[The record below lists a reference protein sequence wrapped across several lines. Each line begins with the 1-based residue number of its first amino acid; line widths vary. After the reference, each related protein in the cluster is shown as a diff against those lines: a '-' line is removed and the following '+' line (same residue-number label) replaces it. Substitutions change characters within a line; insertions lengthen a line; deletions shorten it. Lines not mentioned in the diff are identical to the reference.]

1 MPKGRTPSAL
11 SPTFWR
17 ITAYLRKERHLP
29 KLPSLVC
36 SPIACI
42 SVLPTTKASITTE
55 ALRQLFL
62 RHCLKQ
68 SKKCLRKNLVLACKK
83 YLTIFYFHNSLR
95 AVSSEA

>member
-17 ITAYLRKERHLP
+17 ITAYVRKERHLP

-36 SPIACI
+36 CLIACI
-42 SVLPTTKASITTE
+42 SALPITKANITTE

-68 SKKCLRKNLVLACKK
+68 SRKCLRKNLVLVCKK
-83 YLTIFYFHNSLR
+83 CLTIFHLHNSLG
-95 AVSSEA
+95 AVSAEV

>member
-11 SPTFWR
+11 SLTFWR

-36 SPIACI
+36 YPIACI
-42 SVLPTTKASITTE
+42 SVLPITKANITTE

-83 YLTIFYFHNSLR
+83 CQIIFPFHNLR
-95 AVSSEA
+95 GVESAEV

>member
-17 ITAYLRKERHLP
+17 ITAYLRRERHLP

-36 SPIACI
+36 CLIVYISALPI
-42 SVLPTTKASITTE
+42 TKASITTE
-55 ALRQLFL
+55 VLRQLFL

-68 SKKCLRKNLVLACKK
+68 SKKCLRKNLALACKK
-83 YLTIFYFHNSLR
+83 CQTIFHLHNLLGV
-95 AVSSEA
+95 VSAEV

>member
-1 MPKGRTPSAL
+1 MPKGRTPSTL

-17 ITAYLRKERHLP
+17 ITARARKERHLP

-36 SPIACI
+36 SPIVYI
-42 SVLPTTKASITTE
+42 SALPITKASITTE
-55 ALRQLFL
+55 ALHQLFL

-83 YLTIFYFHNSLR
+83 CQTIFR
-95 AVSSEA
+95 SEEHTSELQS

>member
-1 MPKGRTPSAL
+1 MPKGHTPSVL

-36 SPIACI
+36 SLIAFI
-42 SVLPTTKASITTE
+42 SALPTTKVNITTE

-68 SKKCLRKNLVLACKK
+68 SKKCLRKNLALAFKK
-83 YLTIFYFHNSLR
+83 CQIIFHLHNLLGV
-95 AVSSEA
+95 VSAEV

>member
-1 MPKGRTPSAL
+1 MPKGRTPSAQ

-36 SPIACI
+36 YLIVYI
-42 SVLPTTKASITTE
+42 SVLPITKASITTE

-83 YLTIFYFHNSLR
+83 YQIIFHLHNSLGV
-95 AVSSEA
+95 VSAEV

>member
-1 MPKGRTPSAL
+1 MPKGRIPSEL
-11 SPTFWR
+11 SRTFWR

-36 SPIACI
+36 CLIVSI
-42 SVLPTTKASITTE
+42 SVLPITKASITTE

-68 SKKCLRKNLVLACKK
+68 SKKCLRKNLVLVCKK
-83 YLTIFYFHNSLR
+83 CQTIFHLHNLLG
-95 AVSSEA
+95 AVSAEV

>member
-1 MPKGRTPSAL
+1 MPKGRTPSAQ
-11 SPTFWR
+11 SPTFWW

-36 SPIACI
+36 SLIAYISALPI
-42 SVLPTTKASITTE
+42 TKASITTE

-62 RHCLKQ
+62 RYCLKQ

-83 YLTIFYFHNSLR
+83 CQIIFRLHSLQDG
-95 AVSSEA
+95 VSVEV

>member
-1 MPKGRTPSAL
+1 MPKGRIPSAL

-29 KLPSLVC
+29 KLPSLAC

-42 SVLPTTKASITTE
+42 SALPITRASITTE
-55 ALRQLFL
+55 ALHQLFL

-68 SKKCLRKNLVLACKK
+68 SKKCLQKNLVLACKK
-83 YLTIFYFHNSLR
+83 YQTIFPLHNSLG
-95 AVSSEA
+95 AVSAEV

>member
-1 MPKGRTPSAL
+1 IPKGRTPSAL

-17 ITAYLRKERHLP
+17 ITACLRKERHLP

-36 SPIACI
+36 CLIVCI
-42 SVLPTTKASITTE
+42 SVLPITKASITTE

-68 SKKCLRKNLVLACKK
+68 SKKCLRKNIVPACKK
-83 YLTIFYFHNSLR
+83 YRTIFHLHNLLG
-95 AVSSEA
+95 AVSAEV

>member
-1 MPKGRTPSAL
+1 MPKGRTPSEL

-17 ITAYLRKERHLP
+17 ITACPRRERHLP

-36 SPIACI
+36 FPIVYI
-42 SVLPTTKASITTE
+42 SALLITKANITTE

-68 SKKCLRKNLVLACKK
+68 SKKCLRKNLVLVCKK
-83 YLTIFYFHNSLR
+83 CQTIFHLHNSLGV
-95 AVSSEA
+95 VSAEV

>member
-1 MPKGRTPSAL
+1 MPKGRTPSAQ
-11 SPTFWR
+11 SPTFLR

-36 SPIACI
+36 YLIACI
-42 SVLPTTKASITTE
+42 SALPTTRASITTE

-68 SKKCLRKNLVLACKK
+68 SKKCLRKNLVLVCKK
-83 YLTIFYFHNSLR
+83 CQTIFHLHNSLGV
-95 AVSSEA
+95 VSAEV